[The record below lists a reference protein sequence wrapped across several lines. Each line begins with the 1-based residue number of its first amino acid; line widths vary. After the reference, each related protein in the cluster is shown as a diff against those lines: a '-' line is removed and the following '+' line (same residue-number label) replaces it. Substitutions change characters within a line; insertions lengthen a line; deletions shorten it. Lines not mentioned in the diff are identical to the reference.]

1 MNAFKRSLMT
11 MRATVRATFF
21 LASMQVPVVLLAIL
35 AAVAVLATVVLV
47 LAPAVVA
54 FRALYG
60 HW

>member
-11 MRATVRATFF
+11 MRETVRAAFF